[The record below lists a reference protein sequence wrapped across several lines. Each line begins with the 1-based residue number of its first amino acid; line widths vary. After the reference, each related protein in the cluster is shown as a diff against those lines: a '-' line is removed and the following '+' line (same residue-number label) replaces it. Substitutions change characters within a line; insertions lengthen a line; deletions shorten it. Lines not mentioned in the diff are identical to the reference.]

1 MKLLIANTELT
12 RALATASRIVEKT
25 SNAASSSALLQAY
38 EGGLR
43 VVASSKAMTWVG
55 TFAANV
61 EAPGEVAVDAPGAMS
76 VAKVLPAGTVDVRT
90 GENNRVDMKCL
101 RSTFK
106 LSGLAAAEFAPMPD
120 MATGPALTIK
130 AADLRTVIDRTAFAI
145 APDDNR
151 YGLNGAHLDSVD
163 TPDGPVL
170 RIVATDGNRLA
181 YAQAPYAGTLAIGRR
196 MLVPRTPLLEVRKMI
211 EGFSGDIEIGF
222 SERAAVVRFEGTT
235 VHMRLL
241 EAEFPKYQE
250 VMPTTFK
257 RRVVVDRRAALDS
270 LRRVGIFAVDKSH
283 SVRLACSAD
292 GIVLTARKL
301 DAGDA
306 REELPVVAYSGEALT
321 LGTNGGYLTDAL
333 NACGEDTVEISL
345 CDALSPMQI
354 RGLESA
360 DTASPSCL
368 FIVMPVRL
376 D

>member
-1 MKLLIANTELT
+1 
-12 RALATASRIVEKT
+12 
-25 SNAASSSALLQAY
+25 
-38 EGGLR
+38 
-43 VVASSKAMTWVG
+43 
-55 TFAANV
+55 
-61 EAPGEVAVDAPGAMS
+61 
-76 VAKVLPAGTVDVRT
+76 
-90 GENNRVDMKCL
+90 
-101 RSTFK
+101 
-106 LSGLAAAEFAPMPD
+106 
-120 MATGPALTIK
+120 
-130 AADLRTVIDRTAFAI
+130 
-145 APDDNR
+145 
-151 YGLNGAHLDSVD
+151 VD